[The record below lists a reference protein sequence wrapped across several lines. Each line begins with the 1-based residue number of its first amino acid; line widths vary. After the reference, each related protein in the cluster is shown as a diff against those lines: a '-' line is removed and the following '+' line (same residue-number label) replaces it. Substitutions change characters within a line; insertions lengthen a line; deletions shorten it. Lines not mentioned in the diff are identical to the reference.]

1 MSRNMGYDWCHR
13 RATTATLDG
22 VIGGGGDGVTNGE
35 TFGGGRSSGVA
46 LKPPVDIFQTAKII
60 TLLILIMAASNG
72 SEFFELDVLDDGES
86 SFGRPSNAE
95 LVAQDEEELRWA
107 AIERLPSQQRNN
119 FALLR
124 RTPSRSDG
132 GEECTDTVDVRKL
145 DRLNRELVVT
155 RALATNAQD
164 NFKLLSGIKER
175 LDRVG
180 LEIPKVEVR
189 FENLQI
195 TANVQIGSRALP
207 TLVNYSRDMVE
218 HLLTKLRIFRPKR
231 HALTIMNDISGVVK
245 PGRMTLLLGPPGSG
259 KSTLLLALAGKLD
272 SSLKKSGTITYNG
285 HKLDDFFVQ
294 RTSAYISQTDNHIAE
309 LTVRETLDFAAR
321 CQGSSEGFS
330 GYMKDLTRLE
340 QERNIRPRP
349 EIDAYMKASSVG
361 GKKHSVSTD
370 YILKVLGLDVC
381 SDTLVGNDMLR
392 GVSGGQKKR
401 VTTGLSLSLSLSLS
415 HEILYVYLHV
425 HMLFVFLV
433 HSQYLISNFHA
444 RMLFMY
450 NEREMVVG
458 PKKTL
463 FMDEISTGLDSSTTY
478 QIVNCIRNFVHVMEG
493 TVLMAL
499 LQPAPE
505 TFDLFDDLIL
515 LSEGYLVY
523 QGPRAEVLEFF
534 QSLGFRLP
542 PRKSIADFLQEVTS
556 RKDQAQYWG
565 NHSTPYEFVPV
576 SKIAEEFRNSKY
588 GWDLKS
594 FLSVPYDKSK
604 NHPSALPNK
613 KYAVPKWELFK
624 ACFTRELLLM
634 NRHRFLYIFKTFQ
647 VAFVG
652 IVTCTMFLRTR
663 LHPTDVTNG
672 ELYLSCLFFG
682 LVHMMFNGFSE
693 LPLMIFRLPVF
704 YKQRDNLFHPAWAWS
719 VPSFILRVPYSV
731 IEAVVWS
738 CVVYYTV
745 GFAPGAGRFFRFMFI
760 LFSVHQMALGLFR
773 TMASI
778 ARDMII
784 ANTFGSAAL
793 LIIFLLGG
801 FIIPKD
807 MIKPWWVWAFWISPL
822 SYGQRSIAVNE
833 FTASRWME
841 RPTVGNTPLGN
852 MILRLHSLPSDG
864 YWYWLGVGALLAYAL
879 FFNITVTMALAFLN
893 PIRKSQTIVPPDD
906 DRENSAINGQ
916 TEKCKSN
923 DGTKKRGMILP
934 FQPLAMTFHNVNYY
948 VDMPKVSVLQA
959 TWFHNNSIFLN
970 VSLGFQEMSSQ
981 GIPETRLQLLSNVSG
996 VFSPG
1001 VLTALMGS
1009 SGAGKT
1015 TLMDVLAGRKTSG
1028 YIEGD
1033 IRISGYPKEHKT
1045 FARISGYVEQSDIHS
1060 PQVTVIESLW
1070 FSSFL
1075 RLPNEVN
1082 ERQRQEFIEE
1092 VMQLVELDS
1101 LRHALVGLPGSSG
1114 LSTEQRKRLTIA
1126 VELVANPSIIF
1137 MDEPTSG
1144 LDARAAAIVMRT
1156 VRNTVDTGRTVVC
1169 TIHQPSIEIFEAFD
1183 ELLLMKRG
1191 GRVIYG
1197 GKLGEKSQTMI
1208 NYFQGISGVSPIPD
1222 GYNPATW
1229 MLEISTPAVESKIH
1243 EDFSVIY
1250 RNSQQYRDVE
1260 DSIQSLS
1267 IPPENSEPLK
1277 FTSTYSKDAVS
1288 QFRICL
1294 WKQNLVYWRSPSY
1307 NAVRLFFTTLSA
1319 VIIGTIFWDVGSKR
1333 DSTQN
1338 LFVVLG
1344 SLYASIIF
1352 LGVNNAS
1359 SVQPVISIERTV
1371 FYREKAAGMYSPF
1384 PFAFAQGL
1392 VEIPYILVQTIV
1404 YGIITY
1410 FMINFDRTAGK
1421 FFLYLLFMFLTFTY
1435 FTFYGMM
1442 VVGLTPTQNL
1452 AAVVSSACYSLW
1464 NLLSGFLVP
1473 KPSIPGWWIWFYY
1486 VCPIAW
1492 TLRGIITSQLGDVE
1506 TTIVGPGFQGT
1517 VKEFIN
1523 VRFGYGPGMLGV
1535 TVAALFAFSL
1545 LFFGVFAVS
1554 VKVLNFQRR

>member
-1 MSRNMGYDWCHR
+1 
-13 RATTATLDG
+13 
-22 VIGGGGDGVTNGE
+22 
-35 TFGGGRSSGVA
+35 
-46 LKPPVDIFQTAKII
+46 
-60 TLLILIMAASNG
+60 MASSNG
-72 SEFFELDVLDDGES
+72 SEFFELDVEIDGERN
-86 SFGRPSNAE
+86 FARPSNADS
-95 LVAQDEEELRWA
+95 VAQDEEELRWA
-107 AIERLPSQQRNN
+107 AIEKLPSRNRAN

-124 RTPSRSDG
+124 RTSSDSSG
-132 GEECTDTVDVRKL
+132 GEDYTDTIDVRKL
-145 DRLNRELVVT
+145 NRFNRELVVK

-189 FENLQI
+189 FENLHV

-207 TLVNYSRDMVE
+207 TLVNYSRDMIE
-218 HLLTKLRIFRPKR
+218 HILTKLRLFSPKR
-231 HALTIMNDISGVVK
+231 HALTILSDISGVVK
-245 PGRMTLLLGPPGSG
+245 PRRMTLLLGPPGSG
-259 KSTLLLALAGKLD
+259 KSTLLLALAGKLE
-272 SSLKKSGTITYNG
+272 SGLKKSGDITYNG
-285 HKLDDFFVQ
+285 HQLDDFFVQ

-321 CQGSSEGFS
+321 CQGSSDGFS
-330 GYMKDLTRLE
+330 GYMEDLTRLE
-340 QERNIRPRP
+340 KEKNIRPRP

-361 GKKHSVSTD
+361 GKRHSVSTD

-401 VTTGLSLSLSLSLS
+401 VTTG
-415 HEILYVYLHV
+415 
-425 HMLFVFLV
+425 
-433 HSQYLISNFHA
+433 
-444 RMLFMY
+444 
-450 NEREMVVG
+450 EMVVG
-458 PKKTL
+458 PRKTL

-505 TFDLFDDLIL
+505 TFELFDDLIL
-515 LSEGYLVY
+515 LSEGYLIY
-523 QGPRAEVLEFF
+523 QGPRANVIEFF
-534 QSLGFRLP
+534 ESLGFRLP
-542 PRKSIADFLQEVTS
+542 PRKSVADFLQEVTS
-556 RKDQAQYWG
+556 RKDQAQYWSD
-565 NHSTPYEFVPV
+565 HSKPYEFVPV
-576 SKIAEEFRNSKY
+576 SKLAEDFRNSRY
-588 GWDLKS
+588 AQDLKS
-594 FLSVPYDKSK
+594 FLSVPYNKSTK
-604 NHPSALPNK
+604 HSSALPTTNF
-613 KYAVPKWELFK
+613 AVSKWVLFK
-624 ACFTRELLLM
+624 ACFSRELLLI
-634 NRHRFLYIFKTFQ
+634 NRHRFLYIFRTCQ

-652 IVTCTMFLRTR
+652 FVTCTMFLRTK
-663 LHPTDVTNG
+663 LHPVDVTNG
-672 ELYLSCLFFG
+672 DLYLSCLFFG

-704 YKQRDNLFHPAWAWS
+704 YKQRDNLFYPAWTWS
-719 VPSFILRVPYSV
+719 LSSFILRVPYSV

-738 CVVYYTV
+738 CIVYYSV
-745 GFAPGAGRFFRFMFI
+745 GFAPGAGRFFRYMFL

-773 TMASI
+773 TMACL

-793 LIIFLLGG
+793 LIVFLLGG
-801 FIIPKD
+801 FILPKG
-807 MIKPWWVWAFWISPL
+807 MIKPWWVWAFWVSPL
-822 SYGQRSIAVNE
+822 SYGQRAISVNE
-833 FTASRWME
+833 FTATRWME
-841 RPTVGNTPLGN
+841 RSTAGNITLGNTVLQ
-852 MILRLHSLPSDG
+852 LHSLPSER
-864 YWYWLGVGALLAYAL
+864 YWYWLGVGVLLAYAL
-879 FFNITVTMALAFLN
+879 FFNITVTLALTFLE
-893 PIRKSQTIVPPDD
+893 PMKKSQTIVSQDHD
-906 DRENSAINGQ
+906 LVNSASNGMDA
-916 TEKCKSN
+916 K
-923 DGTKKRGMILP
+923 TKKGMILP
-934 FQPLAMTFHNVNYY
+934 FQPLTMTFHNVNYF
-948 VDMPKVSVLQA
+948 VDMPK
-959 TWFHNNSIFLN
+959 
-970 VSLGFQEMSSQ
+970 EMSSQ
-981 GIPETRLQLLSNVSG
+981 GVPETRLQLLSNVSG

-1001 VLTALMGS
+1001 VLTALVGS

-1028 YIEGD
+1028 YVEGE
-1033 IRISGYPKEHKT
+1033 IKISGYLKEQKT

-1060 PQVTVIESLW
+1060 PQLTVYESLW

-1075 RLPNEVN
+1075 RLPKEVN
-1082 ERQRQEFIEE
+1082 EEQRREFVEE

-1101 LRHALVGLPGSSG
+1101 LRHALVGLPGSTG

-1169 TIHQPSIEIFEAFD
+1169 TIHQPSIEIFETFD
-1183 ELLLMKRG
+1183 ELILMKRG

-1208 NYFQGISGVSPIPD
+1208 DYFQEISGIPQIPN

-1229 MLEISTPAVESKIH
+1229 MLEISTPFVEERITK
-1243 EDFSVIY
+1243 DFAVIY
-1250 RNSQQYRDVE
+1250 CNSQQYRDVE
-1260 DSIQSLS
+1260 DSIQRFS
-1267 IPPENSEPLK
+1267 IPPEQSEPLK
-1277 FTSTYSKDAVS
+1277 FSSTYSKDAIS
-1288 QFRICL
+1288 QFCICL
-1294 WKQNLVYWRSPSY
+1294 WKQNLVYWRSPMY
-1307 NAVRLFFTTLSA
+1307 NVVRLVFTTVSA
-1319 VIIGTIFWDVGSKR
+1319 IIIGTIFWDVGSKR

-1344 SLYASIIF
+1344 ALYSSVLF

-1359 SVQPVISIERTV
+1359 SVQPVVSIERTV

-1384 PFAFAQGL
+1384 PYAFAQGL
-1392 VEIPYILVQTIV
+1392 VEIPYILVQTIS

-1410 FMINFDRTAGK
+1410 FLINFERTAGK

-1452 AAVVSSACYSLW
+1452 ASVISSAFYSLW

-1473 KPSIPGWWIWFYY
+1473 KPQIPGWWIWFYY

-1506 TTIVGPGFQGT
+1506 TLVIGPGFEGS
-1517 VKEFIN
+1517 VKDFIEA
-1523 VRFGYGPGMLGV
+1523 RFGYGPGMFGV
-1535 TVAALFAFSL
+1535 TVVVLVGFI
-1545 LFFGVFAVS
+1545 LFFFSVFAIS
-1554 VKVLNFQRR
+1554 LKVLNFQKR